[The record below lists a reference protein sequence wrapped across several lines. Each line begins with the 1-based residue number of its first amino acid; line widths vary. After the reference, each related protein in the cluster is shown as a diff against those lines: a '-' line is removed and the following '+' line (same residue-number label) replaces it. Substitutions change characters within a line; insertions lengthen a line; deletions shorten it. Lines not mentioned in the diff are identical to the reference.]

1 MSREMSLSGGDV
13 SVIKA
18 LGLTG
23 SPIKGLE
30 LLERLGN
37 MDCAELIDT
46 LDGLMMFDYVVSD
59 VPALRRREDLER
71 ASFKVNATH
80 IRDLREALNPQ
91 RKEPV
96 SRRQR
101 RS

>member
-1 MSREMSLSGGDV
+1 MSRDINLSGGDI

-23 SPIKGLE
+23 SAINGVK

-37 MDCAELIDT
+37 MDSAELIDT
-46 LDGLMMFDYVVSD
+46 LEGLMMFDYVVSD
-59 VPALRRREDLER
+59 VDSLRRREDLER
-71 ASFKVNATH
+71 ASFKVNAIH
-80 IRDLREALNPQ
+80 IRDLRDALNPQ

-101 RS
+101 RT

>member
-1 MSREMSLSGGDV
+1 MSREINLSGGDI

-23 SPIKGLE
+23 SGVNGMK
-30 LLERLGN
+30 LLERLGD
-37 MDCAELIDT
+37 MGVAELIDT

-59 VPALRRREDLER
+59 VDPIRRKEDLER
-71 ASFKVNATH
+71 ATIKVNSTH

-91 RKEPV
+91 RKEAAP
-96 SRRQR
+96 RRQR
-101 RS
+101 RG

>member
-1 MSREMSLSGGDV
+1 MSREINLSGGDI

-23 SPIKGLE
+23 SPVNGLK
-30 LLERLGN
+30 LLERLNDMGV
-37 MDCAELIDT
+37 AELLDT

-59 VPALRRREDLER
+59 VDPIRRKEDLEH
-71 ASFKVNATH
+71 ANIKVNTTH

-91 RKEPV
+91 RKEITP
-96 SRRQR
+96 RRQR
-101 RS
+101 RG

>member
-1 MSREMSLSGGDV
+1 MARDLNLTGGDI

-23 SPIKGLE
+23 SAISGAK
-30 LLERLGN
+30 LLERLGD
-37 MDCAELIDT
+37 MECAELIDT

-59 VPALRRREDLER
+59 VETLRRREDLER
-71 ASFKVNATH
+71 ANFKVNSTH
-80 IRDLREALNPQ
+80 LRDLREAMSPQ

-96 SRRQR
+96 SKRQR
-101 RS
+101 RV

>member
-1 MSREMSLSGGDV
+1 MAREISLSGGDI

-23 SPIKGLE
+23 SALNGLK

-37 MDCAELIDT
+37 MGSYELIDT

-59 VPALRRREDLER
+59 VEPIRRHEDLER
-71 ASFKVNATH
+71 ANIKVNPTYV
-80 IRDLREALNPQ
+80 RDLKDAMNPK
-91 RKEPV
+91 RKEATP
-96 SRRQR
+96 RRQR
-101 RS
+101 RG

>member
-1 MSREMSLSGGDV
+1 MSRDISLSGGDI

-23 SPIKGLE
+23 SAINGTK

-37 MDCAELIDT
+37 MEHSELIDT

-59 VPALRRREDLER
+59 LEKVRNRDDLER
-71 ASFKVNATH
+71 ANFKVNSTH
-80 IRDLREALNPQ
+80 LRDLREAMNPQ
-91 RKEPV
+91 RKEAT

-101 RS
+101 RT

>member
-1 MSREMSLSGGDV
+1 MSREINLSGGDI
-13 SVIKA
+13 SVIKG

-23 SPIKGLE
+23 SAINGMK

-37 MDCAELIDT
+37 MECAELIDT

-59 VPALRRREDLER
+59 VETIRNREDLER
-71 ASFKVNATH
+71 ASFKVNSTH
-80 IRDLREALNPQ
+80 LRDLKEALNPQ

-101 RS
+101 RT

>member
-1 MSREMSLSGGDV
+1 MSRDLTLSGGDI

-23 SPIKGLE
+23 SAVNGVK

-37 MDCAELIDT
+37 MESEELIDT

-59 VPALRRREDLER
+59 VQNLRRREDLER
-71 ASFKVNATH
+71 ANFKVNSTH
-80 IRDLREALNPQ
+80 IRDLREAMNPQ
-91 RKEPV
+91 RKEPA

-101 RS
+101 RT